1 VNRLFH
7 FVLPDVWRDHV
18 ASGAAHFAP
27 PSLARE
33 GFVHLSYAHQ
43 LAGTL
48 AVHFRGVD
56 AVLALELTLADR
68 TQLVDE
74 PSRDGALFP
83 HLYRAL
89 ATAECTRAWHL
100 ERGSDAWRGLA
111 ELVAAGD
118 PLRRGNRS

>member
-1 VNRLFH
+1 
-7 FVLPDVWRDHV
+7 
-18 ASGAAHFAP
+18 
-27 PSLARE
+27 
-33 GFVHLSYAHQ
+33 
-43 LAGTL
+43 
-48 AVHFRGVD
+48 VD